1 MDGSNGKMKCNMKFF
16 LCVVGVI
23 GIILANYVSA
33 DCEQDLRGLEIEC
46 LYYMHKGVPP
56 MQNPNDRCCNLIKVA
71 DVPCVCSKLSRH
83 IGEYG
88 N

>member
-33 DCEQDLRGLEIEC
+33 DCEQDLEG
-46 LYYMHKGVPP
+46 
-56 MQNPNDRCCNLIKVA
+56 
-71 DVPCVCSKLSRH
+71 
-83 IGEYG
+83 
-88 N
+88 